1 MADVRIEIQTIAD
14 KAISDI
20 KKTAGAVDGLD
31 KSAKQASGGSDKL
44 TAGLGK
50 LAGALSVA
58 GLLLKAANAA
68 KQFSKDSLEAA
79 ARSQELTAKFNTVFG
94 TSAPKATA
102 ALEEFGDAVH
112 RSNLDLKEMGADM
125 QNVLVGMGTAREKSS
140 DMSVELVKLAVDVA
154 AFNNAA
160 DADVLNNFQSALTG
174 NAIAAKKYGIIL
186 DENNMNAALFKMGI
200 EGGTTAATNAE
211 KVMARYNIIMESTAD
226 AHGAAANEADS
237 YTNVSKGLA
246 AAMLELQV
254 VVGNQLIP
262 TMTKLKLLQT
272 EVINGLTENIERS
285 TLLKQAEEA
294 GVISKE
300 QYRDATHRASM
311 ADEYSIEKLHELIAA
326 HERENGVIVDTLA
339 YTREL
344 TQVEMNYQGALD
356 AVTAAQLNLEQA
368 QQGWL
373 ESTAN
378 EVVSALDG
386 LEDSAGNYMD
396 ALGVVDEVLGTTK
409 QSEEEHSRAVDDIV
423 EAYGETGNLEE
434 FRSALA
440 GLKDAELPQTTDE
453 LNIATE
459 AAWDLY
465 RILLEIQGMGAI
477 NVHVNYRQLGSPT
490 GGGDRGGAVSGSQ
503 GVAWASGV
511 ENFKV
516 PPGYP
521 NDSFIAGLTSGEI
534 VTVKTGGDTSNS
546 NAISVYGDLVVN
558 SGGGLSTMDI
568 LADIRL

>member
-1 MADVRIEIQTIAD
+1 
-14 KAISDI
+14 
-20 KKTAGAVDGLD
+20 
-31 KSAKQASGGSDKL
+31 
-44 TAGLGK
+44 
-50 LAGALSVA
+50 
-58 GLLLKAANAA
+58 
-68 KQFSKDSLEAA
+68 
-79 ARSQELTAKFNTVFG
+79 
-94 TSAPKATA
+94 
-102 ALEEFGDAVH
+102 
-112 RSNLDLKEMGADM
+112 
-125 QNVLVGMGTAREKSS
+125 
-140 DMSVELVKLAVDVA
+140 
-154 AFNNAA
+154 
-160 DADVLNNFQSALTG
+160 
-174 NAIAAKKYGIIL
+174 
-186 DENNMNAALFKMGI
+186 
-200 EGGTTAATNAE
+200 
-211 KVMARYNIIMESTAD
+211 
-226 AHGAAANEADS
+226 
-237 YTNVSKGLA
+237 LA

-356 AVTAAQLNLEQA
+356 AVTAAQIDLEKA
-368 QQGWL
+368 QQSWCQ
-373 ESTAN
+373 STAN
-378 EVVSALDG
+378 EVSSALKG
-386 LEDSAGNYMD
+386 LDLDTETYLE
-396 ALGVVDEVLGTTK
+396 ALGAVDEVMGTTE
-409 QSEEEHSRAVDDIV
+409 QSEAEHKQAVDDIV
-423 EAYGETGNLEE
+423 KAYGETGNLDA
-434 FRSALA
+434 FKQALQ
-440 GLKDAELPQTTDE
+440 GMKDAELPQTTE
-453 LNIATE
+453 QLEIAT
-459 AAWDLY
+459 AAAADLY
-465 RILLEIQGMGAI
+465 SILLDIKNMGTI
-477 NVHVNYRQLGSPT
+477 KVGVHYSQVGSP
-490 GGGDRGGAVSGSQ
+490 GGGGGWKSGGGGFSGGQ